1 MKKEEIK
8 KIIETAKDLKV
19 LPIMTEMM
27 AFADNSGIHFHAVSQ
42 DFRNHAWLVIDK
54 EGNVTDNGCDNVF
67 AWINDMTT
75 EFWDF
80 ADDALKALSYLSG
93 TTQKR
98 TAWIR
103 KQAVALAN

>member
-42 DFRNHAWLVIDK
+42 DFRNHVWLTIDK
-54 EGNVTDNGCDNVF
+54 NGHVTDNGCDNVF
-67 AWINDMTT
+67 TWINDMTA
-75 EFWDF
+75 EWR
-80 ADDALKALSYLSG
+80 DDALEALSHLSG
-93 TTQKR
+93 TAEER
-98 TAWIR
+98 DAWIEQ
-103 KQAVALAN
+103 QAVAVAD